1 MLVVIS
7 EEISAVSSGL
17 VPDRKNSISKMTM
30 NLENLGNP
38 RMLVVI
44 SDEISAVSRFIL
56 NGTIYFFLHK
66 I

>member
-17 VPDRKNSISKMTM
+17 VPDSKNTISKMTIY
-30 NLENLGNP
+30 LENLGKP
-38 RMLVVI
+38 RMLVV
-44 SDEISAVSRFIL
+44 ISAVSRFIL
-56 NGTIYFFLHK
+56 NETIYFFLHK